1 MYADCFDENGNPNY
15 LKMFIYML
23 ITPKFLTNL
32 SIILFILAYIIK
44 NKFLIYSLLPLLIS
58 NTIFIV
64 YYILR
69 HFRDY
74 DRDLIYKICGEDNPK
89 KEEIYNEIN
98 DFSLVYLNIINFIIH
113 FWPIALVLYKV
124 KTKSTMV
131 DEIKNSNF
139 IASIFITLIILSL
152 WGLLSKKNV
161 YILIGIDETKFEY
174 YLPRYLLL
182 HFIVTYMY
190 FNCL

>member
-1 MYADCFDENGNPNY
+1 MYKNCFDEDGNPNY
-15 LKMFIYML
+15 LKMVIYML

-64 YYILR
+64 YYILK
-69 HFRDY
+69 HFREY
-74 DRDLIYKICGEDNPK
+74 DRELIYKICGEDNPK
-89 KEEIYNEIN
+89 KEEIYNRIN
-98 DFSLVYLNIINFIIH
+98 NFPLVYFNILNFIIH
-113 FWPIALVLYKV
+113 FWPIALLLYKV
-124 KTKSTMV
+124 KTKSNLV

-139 IASIFITLIILSL
+139 ISSILITLIILCIWTL
-152 WGLLSKKNV
+152 CSKKNV

-174 YLPRYLLL
+174 YIPRYLLL
-182 HFIVTYMY
+182 HFIVTYLY
-190 FNCL
+190 FIF

>member
-1 MYADCFDENGNPNY
+1 MYDNCFDEDGNPNY
-15 LKMFIYML
+15 LKMGIYML
-23 ITPKFLTNL
+23 MTPKYLTNL

-44 NKFLIYSLLPLLIS
+44 NKFFIYSLLPLLIS

-64 YYILR
+64 YYILK

-89 KEEIYNEIN
+89 KEEIYNTIN
-98 DFSLVYLNIINFIIH
+98 DFPLVYFNIFNFIIH
-113 FWPIALVLYKV
+113 FWHIALILYKV
-124 KTKSTMV
+124 KTKSALV

-139 IASIFITLIILSL
+139 IASIFITLIIVGIWTLSA
-152 WGLLSKKNV
+152 KKNT
-161 YILIGIDETKFEY
+161 YILIGIDETKLEY
-174 YLPRYLLL
+174 YVPRYLLL

-190 FNCL
+190 FNSL

>member
-1 MYADCFDENGNPNY
+1 MYADCFDDDGNPNY
-15 LKMFIYML
+15 LKMGIYML
-23 ITPKFLTNL
+23 VTPKYLTNV
-32 SIILFILAYIIK
+32 SIILFILAYIIN

-58 NTIFIV
+58 NSIFIV

-98 DFSLVYLNIINFIIH
+98 NFPLVYFNILNFIIH

-124 KTKSTMV
+124 KSKSVLV

-139 IASIFITLIILSL
+139 IGSIFITLTILSV
-152 WGLLSKKNV
+152 WTLLSKKNV
-161 YILIGIDETKFEY
+161 YVLIGIDETKFEY

-190 FNCL
+190 FYCL

>member
-1 MYADCFDENGNPNY
+1 MYENSFDTDGNPNY
-15 LKMFIYML
+15 LKMVIYML
-23 ITPKFLTNL
+23 ITPKYLTNI

-44 NKFLIYSLLPLLIS
+44 NKFLIYSLLPLLLS

-64 YYILR
+64 YYMLR

-74 DRDLIYKICGEDNPK
+74 DRELIYKICGEDNPK
-89 KEEIYNEIN
+89 KEQIYDEIN
-98 DFSLVYLNIINFIIH
+98 NFPLVYYNIINFIIH
-113 FWPIALVLYKV
+113 FWPIALILYKV
-124 KTKSTMV
+124 KTKSALV

-139 IASIFITLIILSL
+139 IATIFITLIILSL
-152 WGLLSKKNV
+152 WTLSAKKNT

-182 HFIVTYMY
+182 HFIVTYTY

>member
-1 MYADCFDENGNPNY
+1 MYADYFDEDGNPNY
-15 LKMFIYML
+15 LKMCLYML
-23 ITPKFLTNL
+23 ITPKYLTNL
-32 SIILFILAYIIK
+32 SIILFILAYIIN

-64 YYILR
+64 YYILK

-74 DRDLIYKICGEDNPK
+74 DRDLIYSICGEDNPK

-98 DFSLVYLNIINFIIH
+98 DFPLVYFNIFNFIIH
-113 FWPIALVLYKV
+113 FWPIALILYKV
-124 KTKSTMV
+124 KSKGVLV

-139 IASIFITLIILSL
+139 IGSIFITLIILSV
-152 WGLLSKKNV
+152 WTLLSKKNV
-161 YILIGIDETKFEY
+161 YVLIGIDETKFEY

>member
-1 MYADCFDENGNPNY
+1 MYADYFDEDGNPNY
-15 LKMFIYML
+15 LKMCLYML
-23 ITPKFLTNL
+23 ITPKYLTNL
-32 SIILFILAYIIK
+32 SIILFILAYIIN

-64 YYILR
+64 YYILK

-74 DRDLIYKICGEDNPK
+74 DRNLIYSICGEDNPK

-98 DFSLVYLNIINFIIH
+98 DFPLVYFNIFNFIIH
-113 FWPIALVLYKV
+113 FWPIALILYKV
-124 KTKSTMV
+124 KSKGVLV

-139 IASIFITLIILSL
+139 IGSIFITLIILSV
-152 WGLLSKKNV
+152 WTLLSKKNIYV
-161 YILIGIDETKFEY
+161 LIGIDETKFEY

-190 FNCL
+190 FYCL

>member
-1 MYADCFDENGNPNY
+1 MYDNCFDKDGNPNY
-15 LKMFIYML
+15 LKMGIYML
-23 ITPKFLTNL
+23 ITPKYLTNL

-44 NKFLIYSLLPLLIS
+44 NKFFIYSLLPLLIS

-64 YYILR
+64 YYILK

-89 KEEIYNEIN
+89 KEEIYNTIN
-98 DFSLVYLNIINFIIH
+98 DFPLVYFNIFNFIIH
-113 FWPIALVLYKV
+113 FWHIALILYKV
-124 KTKSTMV
+124 KTKSALV

-139 IASIFITLIILSL
+139 IASIFITLIIVGIWTLSA
-152 WGLLSKKNV
+152 KKNT
-161 YILIGIDETKFEY
+161 YILIGIDETKLEY
-174 YLPRYLLL
+174 YVPRYLLL

-190 FNCL
+190 FNSL

>member
-15 LKMFIYML
+15 LKMGIYML
-23 ITPKFLTNL
+23 ITPKYLTNL

-64 YYILR
+64 YYILK

-74 DRDLIYKICGEDNPK
+74 DRDLIYSICGEDNPK

-98 DFSLVYLNIINFIIH
+98 NFPLVYFNILNFIIH
-113 FWPIALVLYKV
+113 FWPIALILYKV
-124 KTKSTMV
+124 KTKSNLI

-152 WGLLSKKNV
+152 WTLTAKKTTYV
-161 YILIGIDETKFEY
+161 LIGIDETKLEY

-182 HFIVTYMY
+182 HIIVTYMY

>member
-1 MYADCFDENGNPNY
+1 MYDNCFDKDGNPNY
-15 LKMFIYML
+15 LKMGIYML
-23 ITPKFLTNL
+23 ITPKYLTNL

-44 NKFLIYSLLPLLIS
+44 NKFFIYSLLPLLIS

-64 YYILR
+64 YYILK

-89 KEEIYNEIN
+89 KEEIYNTIN
-98 DFSLVYLNIINFIIH
+98 DFPLVYFNIFNFIIH
-113 FWPIALVLYKV
+113 FWPIALILYKV
-124 KTKSTMV
+124 KTKSALV

-139 IASIFITLIILSL
+139 IASIFITLIIVGVWILC
-152 WGLLSKKNV
+152 SKKSV
-161 YILIGIDETKFEY
+161 YILIGIDETKLEY
-174 YLPRYLLL
+174 YVPRYLLL

>member
-1 MYADCFDENGNPNY
+1 MYANCFDKDGNPNY

>member
-1 MYADCFDENGNPNY
+1 MYEHSFDEDGNPNY
-15 LKMFIYML
+15 LKMCLYML
-23 ITPKFLTNL
+23 ITPKYLTNL
-32 SIILFILAYIIK
+32 SIILFILAYIIN

-64 YYILR
+64 YYILK

-74 DRDLIYKICGEDNPK
+74 DRNLIYSICGDDNPK

-98 DFSLVYLNIINFIIH
+98 DFPLVYFNIFNFIIH
-113 FWPIALVLYKV
+113 FWPIALILYKV
-124 KTKSTMV
+124 KTKNILV

-139 IASIFITLIILSL
+139 IGSIFITLIILSL
-152 WGLLSKKNV
+152 WTLLSKKNV
-161 YILIGIDETKFEY
+161 YVLIGIDETKFEY

-182 HFIVTYMY
+182 HSIVTYMY

>member
-1 MYADCFDENGNPNY
+1 M
-15 LKMFIYML
+15 LLYML
-23 ITPKFLTNL
+23 ITPKYLTNL
-32 SIILFILAYIIK
+32 SIILFILAYIIT
-44 NKFLIYSLLPLLIS
+44 NKFLIHSLLPLLIS

-64 YYILR
+64 YYILK
-69 HFRDY
+69 HFRTY

-89 KEEIYNEIN
+89 KEEIYNTIN
-98 DFSLVYLNIINFIIH
+98 NFPLVYFNIFNFIIH
-113 FWPIALVLYKV
+113 FWPIALILYKV
-124 KTKSTMV
+124 KTKSNLI

-139 IASIFITLIILSL
+139 IGSIFITLIILSL
-152 WGLLSKKNV
+152 WTLSAKKNT

-182 HFIVTYMY
+182 HFIVTYAY

>member
-1 MYADCFDENGNPNY
+1 MYADCFDDDGNPNY
-15 LKMFIYML
+15 LKMGIYML
-23 ITPKFLTNL
+23 VTPKYLTNL
-32 SIILFILAYIIK
+32 SIILFILAYIIN

-58 NTIFIV
+58 NSIFIV

-98 DFSLVYLNIINFIIH
+98 NFPLVYFNILNFIIH

-124 KTKSTMV
+124 KSKSVLV

-139 IASIFITLIILSL
+139 IGSIFITLIILSV
-152 WGLLSKKNV
+152 WTLLSKKNV
-161 YILIGIDETKFEY
+161 YVLIGIDETKFEY

-190 FNCL
+190 FYCL

>member
-1 MYADCFDENGNPNY
+1 MYANCFDKDGNPNY

-32 SIILFILAYIIK
+32 SIILFIIAYIIK
-44 NKFLIYSLLPLLIS
+44 NKLLIYSLLPLLIS

>member
-15 LKMFIYML
+15 LKMFIYMI